1 MVQVAFLNPMCHIK
15 KLPSKITNIKS
26 IQNICFL
33 CLHMTEKFAS
43 AWRKGLNLKQ
53 SGKEKKFT
61 YKKKSEW
68 KRDRKG
74 TFEST
79 LIFLL

>member
-1 MVQVAFLNPMCHIK
+1 
-15 KLPSKITNIKS
+15 
-26 IQNICFL
+26 
-33 CLHMTEKFAS
+33 MTEKFAS